1 MSKSEFMKTQPSLHT
16 RETVV
21 IYLIAAALL
30 TAVMVIAFVGWQG
43 Q

>member
-1 MSKSEFMKTQPSLHT
+1 MKKPSSLHVS
-16 RETVV
+16 ETVI

-30 TAVMVIAFVGWQG
+30 TGVMVLAFVSWYG